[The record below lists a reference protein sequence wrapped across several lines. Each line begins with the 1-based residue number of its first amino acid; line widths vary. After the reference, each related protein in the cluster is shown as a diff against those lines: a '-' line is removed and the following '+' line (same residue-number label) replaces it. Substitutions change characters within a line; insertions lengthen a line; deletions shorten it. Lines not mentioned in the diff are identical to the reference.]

1 MAKSSGKWV
10 QSVKC
15 WNCNK
20 TGKIPNPDDPEKE
33 IKCPICNHGF
43 IITTGILSS

>member
-1 MAKSSGKWV
+1 MTKQVGKWV

-20 TGKIPNPDDPEKE
+20 TGLVEDPNDPEKQV
-33 IKCPICNHGF
+33 KCEVCTAGF
-43 IITTGILSS
+43 ITSKGTLSN